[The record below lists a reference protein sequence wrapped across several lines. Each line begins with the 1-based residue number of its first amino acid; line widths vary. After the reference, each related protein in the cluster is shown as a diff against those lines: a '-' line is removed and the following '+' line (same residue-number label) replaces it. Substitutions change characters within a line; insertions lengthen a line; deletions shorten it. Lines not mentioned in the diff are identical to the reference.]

1 MIDHSETKPMDFLF
15 DIGNVIVHVDFI
27 SSLKKLMP
35 DGVDEPDNRLHRL
48 LERKDE
54 FEAGRIPPADYFP
67 WAAETLGFTGELE
80 TFMAA
85 WVDIFSPNEPMW
97 NTIQEL
103 HRTKHRLILF
113 SNINEPHIHFLQ
125 KQYPVFQCFAGGIFS
140 YQTGHIKPEQ
150 EIYQLAIKQYELV
163 PERTIYI
170 DDLPANIE
178 GGKKAGLI
186 CHQYHAERH
195 DEFLNWLNGII

>member
-35 DGVDEPDNRLHRL
+35 DGIDEPDNRLHRL

-67 WAAETLGFTGELE
+67 WAAETLGFTGKLE
-80 TFMAA
+80 TFMEA

-113 SNINEPHIHFLQ
+113 SNINEPHIPFLQ

-140 YQTGHIKPEQ
+140 YQTGHIKPE
-150 EIYQLAIKQYELV
+150 LAKH
-163 PERTIYI
+163 
-170 DDLPANIE
+170 
-178 GGKKAGLI
+178 K
-186 CHQYHAERH
+186 HA
-195 DEFLNWLNGII
+195 